1 LPIIDGLRKALLVSA
16 LVVIVLGLNTR
27 AEGPKSVLDAPLART
42 PQRLA
47 RGQYIV
53 EGLSHCFRCHS
64 EYDSARADGH
74 VPEGKRGGGRVFN
87 EEESGLRAPWRL
99 VAPNITPDR
108 ETGAGTWS
116 DADFVRAL
124 RQGIG
129 HDGRVLDPGMP
140 YWNFRNMTDEDLAS
154 TIVYVRSLPPI
165 RHVLPK
171 RSLPA
176 DPKPL
181 TVERLKTPAAPAGA
195 SEQVRRGEYL
205 AHLGNCAG
213 CHDTQTSDRQPVAGM
228 EFGGGRVLRRTWGAG
243 GAANITPDASGI
255 GYYDEAKFMQVI
267 RSGHVGAR
275 KLSPIMIWADM
286 KNLTDGDLKALFA
299 YLRTVPPVQHKVDNT
314 EEATLC
320 PKCRNRHG
328 FGERN

>member
-1 LPIIDGLRKALLVSA
+1 MAIVRGLRKG
-16 LVVIVLGLNTR
+16 VLGVSLLCVLSGVGAR
-27 AEGPKSVLDAPLART
+27 GAKPGSPLDAPIART

-47 RGQYIV
+47 RGKYIV

-64 EYDSARADGH
+64 EYDFVRVEGH
-74 VPEGKRGGGRVFN
+74 APAGAKGGGRVYK
-87 EEESGLRAPWRL
+87 EQESGLTAPWRM

-116 DADFVRAL
+116 DGDFVRAL
-124 RQGIG
+124 RQGVG
-129 HDGRVLDPGMP
+129 HDGRVLDPAMP
-140 YWNFRNMTDEDLAS
+140 YWNFRNMNDEDLAS
-154 TIVYVRSLPPI
+154 VIVYVRSLPPI
-165 RHVLPK
+165 RRALPK

-176 DPKPL
+176 EPKPL
-181 TVERLKTPAAPAGA
+181 VVETLKTPAAPPGS

-213 CHDTQTSDRQPVAGM
+213 CHDTQTPEKQPVPGM
-228 EFGGGRVLRRTWGAG
+228 EFAGGRVVRRGSTATV
-243 GAANITPDASGI
+243 AANITPDASGI
-255 GYYDEAKFMQVI
+255 GYYDEKKFIAVI

-275 KLSPIMIWADM
+275 KLSPIMIWADL
-286 KNLTDGDLKALFA
+286 KNLTDDDLKALFA
-299 YLRTVPPVQHKVDNT
+299 YLRSIPPVAHKVDNT

-328 FGERN
+328 FGDRN

>member
-1 LPIIDGLRKALLVSA
+1 MLIHRLRNALLVSS
-16 LVVIVLGLNTR
+16 LVVILPGLDAG
-27 AEGPKSVLDAPLART
+27 AEKPKSPLDAPIART

-47 RGQYIV
+47 RGKYIV

-64 EYDSARADGH
+64 DYDSARGDGH
-74 VPEGKRGGGRVFN
+74 VPAAAKGGGRILA
-87 EEESGLRAPWRL
+87 EPESGLAAPWRL

-108 ETGAGTWS
+108 ETGAGSWA

-140 YWNFRNMTDEDLAS
+140 YWNFRNLTDEDLAS
-154 TIVYVRSLPPI
+154 VIVYVRSLPPI
-165 RHVLPK
+165 RHALPK

-176 DPKPL
+176 EPKPQV
-181 TVERLKTPAAPAGA
+181 VETLKTPAAPSGA

-213 CHDTQTSDRQPVAGM
+213 CHDTQTPERQPIAGM
-228 EFGGGRVLRRTWGAG
+228 EFGGGRVLRRTWGAAA
-243 GAANITPDASGI
+243 AANITPDASGI
-255 GYYDEAKFMQVI
+255 GYYDEKKFIEVI
-267 RSGHVGAR
+267 RTGHVGAR
-275 KLSPIMIWADM
+275 KLSTIMIWADL
-286 KNLTDGDLKALFA
+286 KNLTDDDLQALFA
-299 YLRTVPPVQHKVDNT
+299 YLRIIPPVQHKVDNT

-328 FGERN
+328 FGQRN

>member
-1 LPIIDGLRKALLVSA
+1 MVIFRFRKALLVSSI
-16 LVVIVLGLNTR
+16 VVILSGLNAR
-27 AEGPKSVLDAPLART
+27 AEKPRPPLDAPIART

-47 RGQYIV
+47 RGKYIV

-64 EYDSARADGH
+64 EYDSARGDGH
-74 VPEGKRGGGRVFN
+74 VPDVKKGGGRIFS
-87 EEESGLRAPWRL
+87 EQESGLAAPWRL

-140 YWNFRNMTDEDLAS
+140 YWNFRNLTDEDLAS
-154 TIVYVRSLPPI
+154 VIVYVRSLPPI
-165 RHVLPK
+165 RHALPK

-176 DPKPL
+176 EPRQW
-181 TVERLKTPAAPAGA
+181 TVEPLKTPAAPVGA

-205 AHLGNCAG
+205 AHVGNCAG
-213 CHDTQTSDRQPVAGM
+213 CHDTQTPERKAVAGM
-228 EFGGGRVLRRTWGAG
+228 EFGGGRVLRRTWGTAA
-243 GAANITPDASGI
+243 AANITPDASGI
-255 GYYDEAKFMQVI
+255 GYYDEAKFIQVI
-267 RSGHVGAR
+267 RAGHVGAR
-275 KLSPIMIWADM
+275 KLSPIMIWADL
-286 KNLTDGDLKALFA
+286 KNLTDDDLKALFA
-299 YLRTVPPVQHKVDNT
+299 YLRTVPRVQHKVDNT

-320 PKCRNRHG
+320 PRCRNRHG